1 MRLSRWFSALLLSAP
16 FLATS
21 VFADD
26 YYPARGMSMKAVKAQ
41 YGEPYSVRQSAGPVK
56 RQWPRITVWHYNGFS
71 VYFERRTVLHT
82 VVR

>member
-1 MRLSRWFSALLLSAP
+1 MRLSRWFSILLLSAP

-21 VFADD
+21 ALAD
-26 YYPARGMSMKAVKAQ
+26 YPSRGMSMKTVKAQ
-41 YGEPYSVRQSAGPVK
+41 YGEPQSVHQSAGPVK
-56 RQWPRITVWHYNGFS
+56 KQWPRITVWHYQGFS